1 MTDRR
6 QALAMGLALAATPLR
21 RVQAAEQ
28 KFRLAILRP
37 GSGGMADIGARSLRA
52 ALGELGYVEN
62 QNLSIST
69 RYAAGQLD
77 RLPALAGEL
86 LREGP
91 DVLLAVGGGSVKAVR
106 ALTTKLPIVMFG
118 NFDPVAMGLVASLAR
133 PQGNVT
139 GVLITPDGTLAGKK
153 LELLKL
159 AVPKASRF
167 ALLALDDPD
176 FALQI
181 AEARKAAEALD
192 ISLQVVL
199 ARQRDYDA
207 AFGSI
212 VAERTQALM
221 VGAHSV
227 FVSDRKPLIELAIKH
242 RLPTVWEW
250 PEQAEDGGLLAYG
263 ADLQALYR
271 RIAAYLDRI
280 VRGAVAGEMPV
291 EQPSNFKFVIN
302 QQTARAIGLA
312 LPQSLLLRA
321 DRVIE

>member
-6 QALAMGLALAATPLR
+6 QALSMGLALAATAML
-21 RVQAAEQ
+21 RVQAADRMV
-28 KFRLAILRP
+28 RLAILRP
-37 GSGGMADIGARSLRA
+37 GSSGLADIGARSLRV
-52 ALGELGYVEN
+52 ALSEQGYIEG
-62 QNLSIST
+62 QNLIIST
-69 RYAAGQLD
+69 RYAEGQLD
-77 RLPALAGEL
+77 RLPSLAREL
-86 LREGP
+86 LQEGP
-91 DVLLAVGGGSVKAVR
+91 DVLLAVGGGSVKSVR

-118 NFDPVAMGLVASLAR
+118 NFDPVAMGLVTSLAR

-139 GVLITPDGTLAGKK
+139 GVLITADGTLAGKK

-176 FALQI
+176 FVLQI
-181 AEARKAAEALD
+181 AEARKAAVALD

-199 ARQRDYDA
+199 ARQRDYDSAFA
-207 AFGSI
+207 AM
-212 VAERTQALM
+212 VAERAQALM
-221 VGAHSV
+221 VGAHSL
-227 FVSDRKPLIELAIKH
+227 FVSDRKPLIELALKH

-250 PEQAEDGGLLAYG
+250 PEQVEDGGLLAYG

-271 RIAAYLDRI
+271 RIAAYVDRI
-280 VRGAVAGEMPV
+280 VKGAIPGEMPV
-291 EQPSNFKFVIN
+291 EQPSNFKLVIN
-302 QQTARAIGLA
+302 QHTARAIGLV

>member
-1 MTDRR
+1 
-6 QALAMGLALAATPLR
+6 MGLAVAAPALHAAR
-21 RVQAAEQ
+21 AAERTL
-28 KFRLAILRP
+28 RLAILRP
-37 GSGGMADIGARSLRA
+37 GSSGLADIGARGLRV
-52 ALGELGYVEN
+52 ALSEQGYVEGR
-62 QNLSIST
+62 NLSIST
-69 RYAAGQLD
+69 RYAEGQLD
-77 RLPALAGEL
+77 RLPALAREL
-86 LREGP
+86 MQEGP
-91 DVLLAVGGGSVKAVR
+91 DVLLAVGGGSVKAAR
-106 ALTTKLPIVMFG
+106 ALTTKLPVVMFG
-118 NFDPVAMGLVASLAR
+118 NFDPVAMGLVASLTR

-176 FALQI
+176 FGLQI

-199 ARQRDYDA
+199 ARKRDYHS
-207 AFGSI
+207 AFASI
-212 VAERTQALM
+212 VAERAQALM

-227 FVSDRKPLIELAIKH
+227 FVSDRKPLIERAIKH

-263 ADLQALYR
+263 VDLQALYR
-271 RIAAYLDRI
+271 RIAAYLDRL
-280 VRGAVAGEMPV
+280 VKGAVPGEMPV
-291 EQPSNFKFVIN
+291 EQPSNFRFVIN

>member
-1 MTDRR
+1 
-6 QALAMGLALAATPLR
+6 MGLALAAAGLHSA
-21 RVQAAEQ
+21 QAADR
-28 KFRLAILRP
+28 KVRLAILRP
-37 GSGGMADIGARSLRA
+37 GSSGLADIGARSLRV
-52 ALGELGYVEN
+52 ALSELGYIEG

-69 RYAAGQLD
+69 RYAEGQLD
-77 RLPALAGEL
+77 RLPVLAREL
-86 LREGP
+86 LQESP
-91 DVLLAVGGGSVKAVR
+91 DVLLAVGGGSVKAAR

-139 GVLITPDGTLAGKK
+139 GVLITADGTLAGKK

-176 FALQI
+176 FVLQI
-181 AEARKAAEALD
+181 AEARKAAAALD
-192 ISLQVVL
+192 VSLQVVL
-199 ARQRDYDA
+199 ARQRDYNSAFA
-207 AFGSI
+207 AI
-212 VAERTQALM
+212 AADRTQALM
-221 VGAHSV
+221 VGAHSL
-227 FVSDRKPLIELAIKH
+227 FVSDRKPLIELALKH

-250 PEQAEDGGLLAYG
+250 PEQVEDGGLLAYG

-271 RIAAYLDRI
+271 RLAAYVDRI
-280 VRGAVAGEMPV
+280 VKGAVPGEMPV
-291 EQPSNFKFVIN
+291 EQPANFKLVIN
-302 QQTARAIGLA
+302 QHTARAIGLV